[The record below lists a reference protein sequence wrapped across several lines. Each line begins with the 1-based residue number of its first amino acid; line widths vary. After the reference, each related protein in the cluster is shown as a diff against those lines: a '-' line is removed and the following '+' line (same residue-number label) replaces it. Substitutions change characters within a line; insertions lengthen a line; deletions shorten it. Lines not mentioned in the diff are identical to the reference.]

1 VTTDETVDQ
10 TKGQTTD
17 QTKGQTTDQTKGQ
30 TTDQT
35 KGQTTDQTARQISDE
50 TDYSSTDGRLQEVI
64 AEQEEIFVRRQPGSQ
79 RLAGQARQH
88 LAGGVTSSWQ
98 ITAPQPVWLSHGRGS
113 KVWDVDGNEYVDL
126 HGGYGAALAGHAH
139 PAIARAIS
147 HQAAHGTHFAQ
158 PTPDAIAVAAELAR
172 RFGLPQ
178 WRFANSGTEATMDAV
193 HLMRSITGRDL
204 IIKIEG
210 CYHGHHDSVQ
220 VSVAPEPEDAGPQHK
235 PASAPSSSGIPKAIT
250 DLTLIATFNDLD
262 SVDRLLDEHKGQVA
276 GMIIEPVMM
285 NAGIIKPQPGY
296 LHRLKDLLHSRGAL
310 LTFDEVKTGLTVG
323 PGGVTQLEKVQ
334 PDLITLAKSV
344 GGGVAVAAIGGTA
357 EAMGHVASGGY
368 EMVGTFNGN
377 PLAMAATRAMLT
389 EVATPEAYDK
399 IESLRQ
405 RAARGIGEAIEA
417 SGLTAHV
424 VTAGAKG
431 CVVFASEPVTNY
443 RGFLGVD
450 DRYSHAHWLYQHNGG
465 VFLPPWGKI
474 EQWLI
479 SVQHNEA
486 DIDRLVENF
495 AVFARAVGPGTRAVG
510 PGTRAVGPG
519 TRAVGPGTR
528 AVTSG
533 TGA

>member
-1 VTTDETVDQ
+1 MTVQHIQDTGPRTHRELAHAELTQ
-10 TKGQTTD
+10 
-17 QTKGQTTDQTKGQ
+17 
-30 TTDQT
+30 
-35 KGQTTDQTARQISDE
+35 
-50 TDYSSTDGRLQEVI
+50 VI
-64 AEQEEIFVRRQPGSQ
+64 ARQEEIFVARQPESA
-79 RLAGQARQH
+79 RLASQARQH

-113 KVWDVDGNEYVDL
+113 KVYDVDGNSYVDL

-139 PAIARAIS
+139 PAIAAAIRN
-147 HQAAHGTHFAQ
+147 QAGLGTHFAQ
-158 PTPDAIAVAAELAR
+158 PTKNALAVAAELAR
-172 RFGLPQ
+172 RFGLPR
-178 WRFANSGTEATMDAV
+178 WRFANSGTEATMDAI

-220 VSVAPEPEDAGPQHK
+220 VSVAPDPDEAGPREK
-235 PASAPSSSGIPKAIT
+235 PRSAPASSGIPRAIT
-250 DLTLIATFNDLD
+250 DLTLIAPFNDLAA
-262 SVDRLLDEHKGQVA
+262 VARLLDEHPGQVA
-276 GMIIEPVMM
+276 GMIIEPIMM
-285 NAGIIKPQPGY
+285 NAGIIEPEPGY
-296 LHRLKDLLHSRGAL
+296 LAGLLSLLHEHRAL

-323 PGGVTQLEKVQ
+323 PGGVTKREDVQ

-357 EAMGHVASGGY
+357 EVMDHVADGRY

-389 EVATPEAYDK
+389 EVATPEAYQR
-399 IESLRQ
+399 IEVLRQ
-405 RAARGIGEAIEA
+405 RAKAGIERHIADT
-417 SGLTAHV
+417 GLTAHV
-424 VTAGAKG
+424 VAVGAKG
-431 CVVFASEPVTNY
+431 CVVFAEEPITDY

-479 SVQHNEA
+479 SVQHDEA

-495 AVFARAVGPGTRAVG
+495 GTFARAVTGPVT
-510 PGTRAVGPG
+510 PGSQDVSEG
-519 TRAVGPGTR
+519 
-528 AVTSG
+528 
-533 TGA
+533 